1 MRRWYFT
8 FRLLVLLILVA
19 GRGVAQ
25 KESQGYWMNILSYG
39 RYNVASNFK
48 VFNGGI
54 ITPGKWIGLGLS
66 IGDLYSTGEQY
77 QVFNGD
83 EGLNAHY
90 GMLSLVTPSLHL
102 ITLAKQTDYYAFDGR
117 VINLLHLYLSYSP
130 WAAVSLSNKPTED
143 IPVQVFGGSRIFDVG
158 VAYTFS
164 FMSLLPM
171 SIKMGYMN
179 MSNKKCDVFAY
190 HFPSNRC
197 NYFYYGLNISLGSWN
212 KGGLNVKDN
221 YTVSPFIA
229 NSGKIVKQKR
239 KGNRDWNGVRAGGS
253 SAEAMDVAESRLDS
267 SLSRLA
273 GEESE
278 NNTGVKANPN
288 TGSASGI
295 SVH

>member
-1 MRRWYFT
+1 M
-8 FRLLVLLILVA
+8 LVA

-39 RYNVASNFK
+39 HYNVASNFK
-48 VFNGGI
+48 VFNGGV

-83 EGLNAHY
+83 EGLNANY
-90 GMLSLVTPSLHL
+90 GMLSLVTPSIHL
-102 ITLAKQTDYYAFDGR
+102 IPLAKQTDYFAFDGR

-130 WAAVSLSNKPTED
+130 WAAVSLSNKQTED
-143 IPVQVFGGSRIFDVG
+143 IPIQIFGRSSVLDVG

-179 MSNKKCDVFAY
+179 MSNKKGDIFAY
-190 HFPSNRC
+190 HFPSNRG

-212 KGGLNVKDN
+212 KGGLNVKEN
-221 YTVSPFIA
+221 YTFSPFIA
-229 NSGKIVKQKR
+229 NSGKMLKQKR
-239 KGNRDWNGVRAGGS
+239 KGNRDWNGVRAEKSAGVVKSVAGNQPES
-253 SAEAMDVAESRLDS
+253 SSTRITGES
-267 SLSRLA
+267 
-273 GEESE
+273 SE
-278 NNTGVKANPN
+278 NNIKTKMDRPA
-288 TGSASGI
+288 GSATGI
-295 SVH
+295 SGY

>member
-1 MRRWYFT
+1 
-8 FRLLVLLILVA
+8 
-19 GRGVAQ
+19 
-25 KESQGYWMNILSYG
+25 MNILSYG
-39 RYNVASNFK
+39 HYNVASNFK
-48 VFNGGI
+48 VFNGGV

-83 EGLNAHY
+83 EGKSAHY
-90 GMLSLVTPSLHL
+90 GMLSLVTPSIHL
-102 ITLAKQTDYYAFDGR
+102 IPLAKQTDYYAFDGR

-130 WAAVSLSNKPTED
+130 WAAVSLSNKQTED
-143 IPVQVFGGSRIFDVG
+143 IPVQVFGSSRVFDVG

-229 NSGKIVKQKR
+229 NSGRMLKQKR
-239 KGNRDWNGVRAGGS
+239 KGNRDWNRVRAERS
-253 SAEAMDVAESRLDS
+253 SGVVEGVAGNQPESS
-267 SLSRLA
+267 STWIV
-273 GEESE
+273 GESSE
-278 NNTGVKANPN
+278 NNMKAKMD
-288 TGSASGI
+288 
-295 SVH
+295 

>member
-1 MRRWYFT
+1 M
-8 FRLLVLLILVA
+8 LVA

-39 RYNVASNFK
+39 HYNVASNFK

-90 GMLSLVTPSLHL
+90 GMLSLVTPSIHL
-102 ITLAKQTDYYAFDGR
+102 IPLAKQTDYFAFDGR

-130 WAAVSLSNKPTED
+130 WAAVSLSNKQTED
-143 IPVQVFGGSRIFDVG
+143 IPVQVFGSSRIFDVG
-158 VAYTFS
+158 IAYTFS

-179 MSNKKCDVFAY
+179 MSNKKGDVFAY
-190 HFPSNRC
+190 HFPSNRG

-212 KGGLNVKDN
+212 KGGLNVKES
-221 YTVSPFIA
+221 YTFSPFIA
-229 NSGKIVKQKR
+229 NSGKMLKQKR
-239 KGNRDWNGVRAGGS
+239 KGNRDWNGVRAEKSAGMVESVAGNQPES
-253 SAEAMDVAESRLDS
+253 SSTRI
-267 SLSRLA
+267 A
-273 GEESE
+273 GESSE
-278 NNTGVKANPN
+278 NNIKTKMDRPA
-288 TGSASGI
+288 GSTTGI
-295 SVH
+295 SGY